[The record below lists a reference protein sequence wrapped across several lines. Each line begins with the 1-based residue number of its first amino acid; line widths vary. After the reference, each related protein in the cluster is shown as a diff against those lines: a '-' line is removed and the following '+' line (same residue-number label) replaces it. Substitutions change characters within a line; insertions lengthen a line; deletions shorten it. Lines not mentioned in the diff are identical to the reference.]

1 MATIINPTPIV
12 AGTFGGMW
20 IRNISVMLPT
30 ETHQGVLSAELLPY
44 DGTHLLATG
53 GKRVALTDLK
63 TKRTTDAQLD
73 AMLTAITA
81 EVKRQKNTTVEPR
94 IVSVQAPDP
103 TKPVVASVQFV
114 DKTNHIV
121 RDCFTLAGTDQ
132 TFGMVL
138 QQVLGEVAR
147 QAGLTVQI

>member
-1 MATIINPTPIV
+1 MATIINPTPITT
-12 AGTFGGMW
+12 GTFGGMW

-53 GKRVALTDLK
+53 GKRVALNDLK

-73 AMLTAITA
+73 ALLTAIVA

-103 TKPVVASVQFV
+103 TKPVVATVQFM
-114 DKTNHIV
+114 DKTSHV
-121 RDCFTLAGTDQ
+121 VSDCFTLCGTDA
-132 TFGMVL
+132 TFAQVF
-138 QQVLGEVAR
+138 QSVLGGVA
-147 QAGLTVQI
+147 QLAGLNVE

>member
-1 MATIINPTPIV
+1 MIVNPTPIV

-20 IRNISVMLPT
+20 IRNISVMLPV
-30 ETHQGVLSAELLPY
+30 EKHQGILSAELLPY

-53 GKRVALTDLK
+53 GKRVALNDLK

-73 AMLTAITA
+73 ALLTALVA
-81 EVKRQKNTTVEPR
+81 EVKRQKNTTAEPR

-114 DKTNHIV
+114 DKISHVV
-121 RDCFTLAGTDQ
+121 RDCFVLASTDL
-132 TFGMVL
+132 TFATVL
-138 QQVLGEVAR
+138 QQVMGEVAR
-147 QAGLTVQI
+147 QAGLTVQQ